1 MLKKLSVNFGHLFQ
15 NNLEMLQHAW
25 PHPIKLNWS
34 KCSFQGCQTKWKIWN
49 LFTPAIVFN
58 KLKIKKVC
66 KRIGQIHFHLQLE
79 NEVLQIQGFWHNHK
93 GNYVASSNLS
103 HPQPPKKT
111 THWRTNFFFKI
122 HNAHLLQSILG
133 QPSQT
138 QRTFPETL
146 GVYFRALWAC

>member
-58 KLKIKKVC
+58 KLKIKKVSNELA
-66 KRIGQIHFHLQLE
+66 KFIFTYNSRTRFYRYKAFGIIIKATMLHHLTSPTP
-79 NEVLQIQGFWHNHK
+79 NLQK
-93 GNYVASSNLS
+93 K
-103 HPQPPKKT
+103 PPIDGPI
-111 THWRTNFFFKI
+111 FFSK
-122 HNAHLLQSILG
+122 SIMLI
-133 QPSQT
+133 
-138 QRTFPETL
+138 
-146 GVYFRALWAC
+146 YFRVF